1 MIATKLEVSDFK
13 NIFRRFTDLISP
25 RVWQYTVKNVRQ
37 VIRGNRYAEDFLME
51 DNSLAF
57 ALDDLQRIW
66 ERHGQFTLE
75 LCRTPSALFAMAF
88 VTQTISLVDA
98 IPRQEGA
105 RLIRRIIGA
114 LKNHPDD
121 VRALQLELATATHF
135 LMSGLKISFPDTEGV
150 ERFDLLLSGAGKG
163 DVEIECKFITRDK
176 GKKIHRRNLHEFYK
190 LAVPHI
196 DGYFAK
202 SPSNVIVDIVVKD
215 RFPSSYKD
223 KLAIA
228 DSVKAALN
236 GKNNVSSGIVS
247 QIKVIDHPLDEIDA
261 LSSRESNREA
271 VERITGI
278 VNENLMI
285 RENRLG
291 RKAVLLIRSEQKD
304 TILESIYETLSEAS
318 KKQLTATRPGLLVAM
333 LHGIDIDGLVRI
345 ASHEEAQVSGTNT
358 LQVIAS
364 RLLRQK
370 QHDHL
375 VSVWFLSESQI
386 GEREPGL
393 TSSSGATYYFKNEES
408 PLWGE
413 GYDFR
418 PSPLTKV

>member
-1 MIATKLEVSDFK
+1 MIATNLDISEFK
-13 NIFRRFTDLISP
+13 NFFQRFTSLISP
-25 RVWQYTVKNVRQ
+25 RVWQHTVKNVRQ
-37 VIRGNRYAEDFLME
+37 VIRGNRYAEDFLTE

-57 ALDDLQRIW
+57 ALDDLQGIW
-66 ERHGQFTLE
+66 ERYGQFTME
-75 LCRTPSALFAMAF
+75 LCRTPSVLFAMAF
-88 VTQTISLVDA
+88 VTQTISLIDA
-98 IPRQEGA
+98 LPRQEGT
-105 RLIRRIIGA
+105 RLVHRIIGA

-135 LMSGLKISFPDTEGV
+135 LMSGLKVKFPDAAGV
-150 ERFDLLLSGAGKG
+150 ERFDLLLSGAGKD

-176 GKKIHRRNLHEFYK
+176 GKKIHRRNLHEFHK
-190 LAVPHI
+190 FVVPHI
-196 DGYFAK
+196 DDYLAK
-202 SPSNVIVDIVVKD
+202 SSSNVVVDIVVKD
-215 RFPSSYKD
+215 RFPSAHKD
-223 KLAIA
+223 KVAIA

-236 GKNNVSSGIVS
+236 GKDNVANGIVS
-247 QIKVIDHPLDEIDA
+247 QIKVVDHPLDEIDA
-261 LSSRESNREA
+261 LSSIESNRGA
-271 VERITGI
+271 VERITGT
-278 VNENLMI
+278 VNENLLI

-291 RKAVLLIRSEQKD
+291 RKFALLIRSEQRD

-318 KKQLTATRPGLLVAM
+318 KRQLTTTRPGLLVAM

-345 ASHEEAQVSGTNT
+345 ASHEEAQISGTNT

-375 VSVWFLSESQI
+375 VSIWFLSESEI

-393 TSSSGATYYFKNEES
+393 TSSAGATYYFKNEES

-418 PSPLTKV
+418 PSPLTKA